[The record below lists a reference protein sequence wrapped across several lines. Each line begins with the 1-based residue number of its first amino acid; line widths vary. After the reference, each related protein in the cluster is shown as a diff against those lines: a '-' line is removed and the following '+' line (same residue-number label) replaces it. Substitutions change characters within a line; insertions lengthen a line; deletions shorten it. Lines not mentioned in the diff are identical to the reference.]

1 MKKRNPN
8 ENEFR
13 GAPYGNDPY
22 GGNPYGGNPVYY
34 GQGAYDGEDEEGID
48 LMRLV
53 QIGLRRWKTIL
64 LVTLLMAGL
73 AILFVKL
80 ATPIYQASALME
92 MSVRKPRLVKESAVI
107 EEQGSR
113 LDTDMIFNTRLTKFQ
128 SNSMRQRVA
137 EQYLA
142 NHPENTNTVESL
154 VALIEDHTDWS
165 VQRKSYVVEVSV
177 KSPDP
182 EQAQELAN
190 LYADRAAHMMIEE
203 NKASSDNAV
212 QWLKEQ
218 AKEQE
223 TALNKAEKAL
233 VAYRTDV
240 SLDALRS
247 SKRVAEETMIQLNE
261 SMVTLESQLI
271 ANRELVRHLAKLET
285 EPEAAETVLNVIP
298 KAEELKSAYV
308 EWWNAKLELA
318 RLLERYT
325 EAHASVKEA
334 NAAVRQTRNRLDGYL
349 GALIRSAENSTKVLE
364 QQVIQQVRRIDKEK
378 KMISDLELKIVNA
391 EGRLNTLTREKEAA
405 DTAYRSVLSRIEESR
420 MAADENTAVLKL
432 LQAAELPKYPVSPR
446 KLRILAL
453 ALLMGGALGY
463 GLAWILELM
472 EDKVTGIKDIEK
484 MGLPML
490 ALIPQQKDADRPK
503 LAKLCMQDKFSHVTE
518 TFASLR
524 VMLTYKEAKE
534 RYQVLLITSTQPAEG
549 KTVTAS
555 NLAISMAQ
563 SGRKTLLIDCD
574 LRRPRLKKIF
584 AEGREVNSLM
594 HLLEKKTYDEFATLP
609 FNGGIEH
616 LDVIASQAS
625 DSISP
630 SELIGGEG
638 IEKLI
643 HWARENYEC
652 IIIDSPP
659 LGVVGDSQGIA
670 DQVDGVILTAKPEYT
685 RKRILRHTAER
696 IESVNTN
703 VIGVVLDNVRIRRHH
718 TYSNQ
723 YHHYN
728 SYHSYGSYTAE
739 KEEA

>member
-64 LVTLLMAGL
+64 LVVLLMAGL

-190 LYADRAAHMMIEE
+190 LYADCAAHMMIEE

-247 SKRVAEETMIQLNE
+247 S
-261 SMVTLESQLI
+261 I
-271 ANRELVRHLAKLET
+271 AD
-285 EPEAAETVLNVIP
+285 
-298 KAEELKSAYV
+298 SF
-308 EWWNAKLELA
+308 
-318 RLLERYT
+318 
-325 EAHASVKEA
+325 
-334 NAAVRQTRNRLDGYL
+334 
-349 GALIRSAENSTKVLE
+349 
-364 QQVIQQVRRIDKEK
+364 
-378 KMISDLELKIVNA
+378 
-391 EGRLNTLTREKEAA
+391 
-405 DTAYRSVLSRIEESR
+405 
-420 MAADENTAVLKL
+420 
-432 LQAAELPKYPVSPR
+432 
-446 KLRILAL
+446 LRDDAL
-453 ALLMGGALGY
+453 AVM
-463 GLAWILELM
+463 
-472 EDKVTGIKDIEK
+472 
-484 MGLPML
+484 
-490 ALIPQQKDADRPK
+490 
-503 LAKLCMQDKFSHVTE
+503 
-518 TFASLR
+518 ASLQR
-524 VMLTYKEAKE
+524 
-534 RYQVLLITSTQPAEG
+534 STGQ
-549 KTVTAS
+549 
-555 NLAISMAQ
+555 L
-563 SGRKTLLIDCD
+563 
-574 LRRPRLKKIF
+574 
-584 AEGREVNSLM
+584 
-594 HLLEKKTYDEFATLP
+594 
-609 FNGGIEH
+609 
-616 LDVIASQAS
+616 
-625 DSISP
+625 
-630 SELIGGEG
+630 
-638 IEKLI
+638 
-643 HWARENYEC
+643 
-652 IIIDSPP
+652 
-659 LGVVGDSQGIA
+659 
-670 DQVDGVILTAKPEYT
+670 
-685 RKRILRHTAER
+685 
-696 IESVNTN
+696 
-703 VIGVVLDNVRIRRHH
+703 
-718 TYSNQ
+718 
-723 YHHYN
+723 
-728 SYHSYGSYTAE
+728 
-739 KEEA
+739 